1 MQDLNTPWAKG
12 PANLFN
18 RFAHSAG
25 PGPWVEGPW
34 RRSLQR
40 GKVNNMVATSLQ
52 NGSKIVPK
60 WHQHGCQMGSGSP
73 LEASWESLGAL
84 KRLGRRRGGLP
95 GAYGARLDASWDALG
110 AEKSSLER
118 LLAAPRGIPR
128 EVSAILGVKRLPKGC
143 PKGAQNEVQ
152 KRLELKTAKSQ
163 KSTTVHRICLIF
175 EVPGLPFAPKSGS
188 KTGSES

>member
-1 MQDLNTPWAKG
+1 MKTQQRLCRISLNLYLIAVDS
-12 PANLFN
+12 FN

-73 LEASWESLGAL
+73 LEASWKSLGAL
-84 KRLGRRRGGLP
+84 KRLGRQRGDFQGLMGRAWTP
-95 GAYGARLDASWDALG
+95 LGSWPLKEEFQESVQPSWVRKASG
-110 AEKSSLER
+110 
-118 LLAAPRGIPR
+118 APRELPIRFQPSWAQK
-128 EVSAILGVKRLPKGC
+128 VFQKKAKR
-143 PKGAQNEVQ
+143 
-152 KRLELKTAKSQ
+152 
-163 KSTTVHRICLIF
+163 F
-175 EVPGLPFAPKSGS
+175 
-188 KTGSES
+188 

>member
-1 MQDLNTPWAKG
+1 MVYHRLSTDFHQSLQETSKARSNTLGSPVG
-12 PANLFN
+12 GGGFN

-73 LEASWESLGAL
+73 LEASWRSLGAL
-84 KRLGRRRGGLP
+84 KRLGRRRGGFQGLMGRAWTP
-95 GAYGARLDASWDALG
+95 LGTLLGPKKVVLNGSWPLQ
-110 AEKSSLER
+110 EEFQER
-118 LLAAPRGIPR
+118 FQPSWG
-128 EVSAILGVKRLPKGC
+128 PKGSQ
-143 PKGAQNEVQ
+143 KGA
-152 KRLELKTAKSQ
+152 KRVPKTRSKSD
-163 KSTTVHRICLIF
+163 S
-175 EVPGLPFAPKSGS
+175 S
-188 KTGSES
+188 